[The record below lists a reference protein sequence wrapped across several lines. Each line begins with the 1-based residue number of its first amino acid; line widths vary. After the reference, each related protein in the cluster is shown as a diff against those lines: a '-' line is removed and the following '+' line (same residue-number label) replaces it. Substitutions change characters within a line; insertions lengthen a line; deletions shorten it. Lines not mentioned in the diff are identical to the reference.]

1 MGDSHINRIYET
13 SYSIIKSKFS
23 PLFKGGWGGS
33 TMLNDSDFH
42 LPYNPALN
50 SRAKELR
57 KNMTPAERKFWHK
70 YLRTF
75 QFKVYRQRPIDY
87 FIVDFY
93 CPSLKLVI
101 EVDGESHY
109 TDEGKDYDRERTQRL
124 EGYGI
129 KVIRFSN
136 QEVLNEFEGVCDE
149 IERMIPPSPP

>member
-1 MGDSHINRIYET
+1 
-13 SYSIIKSKFS
+13 
-23 PLFKGGWGGS
+23 
-33 TMLNDSDFH
+33 MLNDTDFH
-42 LPYNPALN
+42 LPYNPALIP
-50 SRAKELR
+50 RAKELR
-57 KNMTPAERKFWHK
+57 KNMTPAERKLWHQ

-109 TDEGKDYDRERTQRL
+109 TDEGKDYDQERTQRL

-129 KVIRFSN
+129 KVARYTN
-136 QEVLNEFEGVCDE
+136 QQVLNEFEDVCDE
-149 IERMIPPSPP
+149 IQRMIPPSPP